1 MSGTL
6 QRLVLKGRNR
16 ALVDA
21 ARQQPSTAE
30 LTTTSLHFSSRQRE
44 SSLRCVDAASPPV
57 PYPQP
62 QPFPFS
68 SIQHFNVVLGE
79 AVRNHRWRDVATL
92 EDLLAPHYDSTRAA
106 AAKEVVDVFID
117 EQVTVTEGPGVR
129 PSVETFQLLMAGR
142 LHVGDWESA
151 LRYFAGSQH
160 ELLPVTD
167 ATLRMALRAYQHA
180 DAPHSIWRS
189 ALHLFRSFQHRVRS
203 AETAEILLDILL
215 DSGRLESILQV
226 YVEIRGVVPL
236 DMASLAVVVEAAKG
250 TGEWMLAMQLASSA
264 VASTL
269 SAHAVQPIVA
279 SGLGAAINAQK
290 YECVQQC
297 IRVLMRKN
305 ADVLDEDACL
315 LGAKASA
322 MTQHIPTV
330 LELLEFIRSRKHVF
344 RSGYAAFH
352 SAQNIALIGL
362 HHAVLLHCS
371 SVTLTANDESHRRLK
386 ILLSAARTVQHVA
399 YSDDSVARDAGSLVC
414 HNAIKQMHWVDALSA
429 MKRSRNAD
437 ALMVLHAVTAM
448 RSQSQWESGMRVLN
462 FAAVEHEHRYQ
473 RSIASHKKSKAHVP
487 VGSPVSPITV
497 WAIEQVLRS
506 IPESDSL
513 RAAAFLHRV
522 VELSWIPRSVCR
534 LLLDHHDIFLR
545 SADAAAWLLEALDSP
560 QHANI
565 MVALDVITS
574 PLSAVASA
582 EVAMTTLMETV
593 LMMISSCQD
602 SDALVNTR
610 MKSFV
615 EKEIKQLFVAR
626 ASPLPWVIAMR
637 NGSSVVLRSIVLVKY
652 PAWLVLHGRASAA
665 SQLYVDLFE
674 GAAFAPTTSQE
685 ALNILNIVMSIPL
698 GELPPLHA
706 DHSGFAQLL
715 LLLAK
720 YVVDAPVPLLVNFLS
735 WLESPVFCE
744 LEYCWWLKLCNIVS
758 ARRGQRSTLENS
770 SALSV
775 CMRAVHRLS
784 PPAKGEDVAA
794 CGELISEINAWVS
807 ADLQAAGGV
816 NLQCWLEEP
825 DQVVVAQWVGREL
838 RERHSADF
846 DHSFLFAASSMERA
860 PESTLFSCVCLY
872 VKSVVDRE
880 SVTSDEWI
888 VTLLAKWMDAMHS
901 TKGAGTR
908 SGREVLISE
917 RMMKVL
923 EIGQSR
929 PVMKWLVSAHLH
941 SLSATSKDV
950 LRCALRVH
958 RTWLSEGRRVSHEN
972 LFALLAIPTNAAE
985 FSDSW
990 NLVQASLS
998 LNTAPQQVQWNKEL
1012 ILHALSVMKV
1022 AHRSRI
1028 LSTLYLHKAL
1038 LPFAAVLQ
1046 DSAVSSAFIEA
1057 LSEHSD
1063 ATVVELTDTES
1074 EAIRN
1079 SSLWKSFI
1087 QAPHTVAAGWGR
1099 RYFLHSPAFR
1109 LLLATAASRRPHS
1122 VGRVVIDIVEGSK
1135 EQLLETVVLSSNV
1148 YSEAAAILTPLQ
1160 AAMPASANATLQWWS
1175 RVPQVDTAESRVV
1188 AQIVAALSNQLSFE
1202 LRDDVLMSSTASNAL
1217 GRFVCS
1223 MLSSP
1228 TTINDVAM
1236 DLIVRCCVV
1245 LRMNAK
1251 IELHRHHE
1259 NVMWRA
1265 IERSCTAPQAASVVV
1280 SSLVGSFADASTIL
1294 QLIIVGANFV
1304 PPTQRFPSVKS
1315 SEKARRKDRMWRG
1328 AAVAHMF
1335 LDVLLH
1341 GSELAARFPS
1351 EGSRVKVVD
1360 VSVALGRWR
1369 QLAVVFASWASAGVI
1384 PKWRDSVFAESGLDS
1399 WMPLIATASAA
1410 WSTRNDVWLDEVL
1423 QDLVTVTLSAVTGNP
1438 TADRRL
1444 ARRAINAAHTAA
1456 VGAAAEVKDSTAFDP
1471 VAMAVT
1477 AASLAI
1483 KSVLPTAPTST
1494 SWMEAVR
1501 LIIRDGLSP
1510 TVDAAAT
1517 LRDITERS
1525 SGAVTPFLVLRAL
1538 LGPHVPHRVP
1548 TVLCTEALGTCPTWS
1563 DGLDLVR
1570 KSVRSL
1576 NDRPPMAVQRY
1587 LSQMVLESM
1596 RRGVWTCK
1604 ALPSGVSATVPN
1616 IPVSQSTLCWETAAA
1631 LLTLSTKGNF
1641 KHLPQ
1646 RLLTE
1651 AMRHSFRNPDQ
1662 MRVLFLQFQRNR
1674 YSRVEGINHLLSLL
1688 RCAKVN
1694 RVREFLPMA
1703 TEALAEIAP
1712 TLSASNRR
1720 KVVMELGQVGRLLLD
1735 HKEFNV
1741 FRDGVEKQ
1749 LQDPM
1754 SCELIAMW

>member
-57 PYPQP
+57 PYPRP

-92 EDLLAPHYDSTRAA
+92 EDLLAPHYDATRAA
-106 AAKEVVDVFID
+106 AAREVSDVFID

-142 LHVGDWESA
+142 LHAGDWESA

-189 ALHLFRSFQHRVRS
+189 ALHMFRSFQHRVRS

-226 YVEIRGVVPL
+226 YMEIRGVVPL

-279 SGLGAAINAQK
+279 SGLGAAISAKK

-330 LELLEFIRSRKHVF
+330 LELLEFIRSRKHAF

-362 HHAVLLHCS
+362 HHAVLHHCS
-371 SVTLTANDESHRRLK
+371 SVTSTANDESRRRLK
-386 ILLSAARTVQHVA
+386 MLLSAARTVQHVA
-399 YSDDSVARDAGSLVC
+399 YSDDSVASDAGSLVR
-414 HNAIKQMHWVDALSA
+414 HDAIKQMHWVDALSA

-462 FAAVEHEHRYQ
+462 FAAVEHEHRNQ
-473 RSIASHKKSKAHVP
+473 RSIASHKKPKAHVP
-487 VGSPVSPITV
+487 AGSPVSPITV
-497 WAIEQVLRS
+497 WSIEQVLRS

-513 RAAAFLHRV
+513 RAVAFLHRV
-522 VELSWIPRSVCR
+522 VEKSWIPRSVCR
-534 LLLDHHDIFLR
+534 LLLDHHDTSLR

-565 MVALDVITS
+565 MTTLDVITS
-574 PLSAVASA
+574 PLSTVASA
-582 EVAMTTLMETV
+582 EAAMAALMETV
-593 LMMISSCQD
+593 LMVTSSCQD

-610 MKSFV
+610 MKSSV
-615 EKEIKQLFVAR
+615 EKEIMQLFVAR
-626 ASPLPWVIAMR
+626 VSPPLPWVMAMR
-637 NGSSVVLRSIVLVKY
+637 DGSSVVLRSIVLVKY
-652 PAWLVLHGRASAA
+652 PAWLVSHGRASAA
-665 SQLYVDLFE
+665 LQLYVDLFE
-674 GAAFAPTTSQE
+674 DAAFAPTTPQE

-698 GELPPLHA
+698 GELPPQHA
-706 DHSGFAQLL
+706 AHSGFAQLL

-720 YVVDAPVPLLVNFLS
+720 YVVDAQVPLLVNFLS
-735 WLESPVFCE
+735 WLESPVLCE
-744 LEYCWWLKLCNIVS
+744 LGYRWWLKLCNIVS
-758 ARRGQRSTLENS
+758 ARRGQLSTLENS

-794 CGELISEINAWVS
+794 CEELISEINAWVC

-838 RERHSADF
+838 RERHSSDF

-860 PESTLFSCVCLY
+860 LESTLFSCVCLY
-872 VKSVVDRE
+872 LKSVVDRE
-880 SVTSDEWI
+880 SVSSDEWI
-888 VTLLAKWMDAMHS
+888 VTLLAKWMDAMH
-901 TKGAGTR
+901 TTQGAGTR

-917 RMMKVL
+917 RIMKVL

-929 PVMKWLVSAHLH
+929 PVMKWLVSAQLR
-941 SLSATSKDV
+941 LSASSKDV

-1028 LSTLYLHKAL
+1028 LSALYLHNAL

-1057 LSEHSD
+1057 ISEHSD
-1063 ATVVELTDTES
+1063 GTVVELEDTES

-1099 RYFLHSPAFR
+1099 RYFLQSPAFR

-1122 VGRVVIDIVEGSK
+1122 VGRVAIDIVEGSK

-1160 AAMPASANATLQWWS
+1160 AAMPASVNATLQWWS
-1175 RVPQVDTAESRVV
+1175 RVPQVDSEESRVV
-1188 AQIVAALSNQLSFE
+1188 AQIVAALSNQVPFE
-1202 LRDDVLMSSTASNAL
+1202 LRDDVLMSSTARNAL

-1228 TTINDVAM
+1228 TTINDIAM

-1245 LRMNAK
+1245 LHMNAK
-1251 IELHRHHE
+1251 IKLHRQHE

-1315 SEKARRKDRMWRG
+1315 SEKGRRKDRMWRG

-1351 EGSRVKVVD
+1351 ESSRVKVVD

-1369 QLAVVFASWASAGVI
+1369 QLAGVFSSWTSAGVI
-1384 PKWRDSVFAESGLDS
+1384 PKWRGTVFVESGLDS

-1423 QDLVTVTLSAVTGNP
+1423 QDLVTVTLSAITGNP

-1456 VGAAAEVKDSTAFDP
+1456 VGAAAKVKDSTVFDP

-1483 KSVLPTAPTST
+1483 RSVPPST

-1510 TVDAAAT
+1510 TVDAAAK
-1517 LRDITERS
+1517 LSDITERS

-1570 KSVRSL
+1570 RSVQSL

-1596 RRGVWTCK
+1596 RRGAWTRK

-1616 IPVSQSTLCWETAAA
+1616 ILVPEYTLCWETAAA

-1662 MRVLFLQFQRNR
+1662 MRVLFLQFQENR

-1703 TEALAEIAP
+1703 AEALAEIAP